1 MILRKGGAKIFVND
15 VYKNKKHVSLRQKVI
30 IRVSMSLFLN
40 PLVWL
45 WRVRHRCGYGVH
57 SPFAFDFLTQVVYN
71 RSAYYAY
78 QELDVLHPFWVA
90 LLGLRP
96 RKLSRL
102 LFRLANYQHPKN
114 AVFIGENAINFAY
127 MRAAVPSAKW
137 LDEYGE
143 KCPVNFAYTE
153 KPVENILDGMAE
165 GSMLVLGDLQ
175 HNKTFWKLLQADKR
189 VTLTFDLYDI
199 GVVFVRFP
207 LFKQDYIINF

>member
-1 MILRKGGAKIFVND
+1 M
-15 VYKNKKHVSLRQKVI
+15 RQKVI
-30 IRVSMSLFLN
+30 IRAKMSLFLN

-78 QELDVLHPFWVA
+78 QELDLLHPTLIG

-96 RKLSRL
+96 RKIARL
-102 LFRLANYQHPKN
+102 LFRLANYQHPKT
-114 AVFIGENAINFAY
+114 AVFIADNAVNYAY
-127 MRAAVPSAKW
+127 MRAAVPSVKW

-143 KCPVNFAYTE
+143 ISLVDFVYTD
-153 KPVENILDGMAE
+153 KPVERILDGMAE
-165 GSMLVLGDLQ
+165 GSMLVVGDLQ
-175 HNKTFWKLLQADKR
+175 HNKSFWLQLQADKR
-189 VTLTFDLYDI
+189 VTLTFDLYDV

-207 LFKQDYIINF
+207 LNKQDYVVNF

>member
-1 MILRKGGAKIFVND
+1 M
-15 VYKNKKHVSLRQKVI
+15 
-30 IRVSMSLFLN
+30 LFLN

-78 QELDVLHPFWVA
+78 QELDMLHPAVVS

-96 RKLSRL
+96 RKIARL
-102 LFRLANYQHPKN
+102 LFRLVNYQHPKT
-114 AVFIGENAINFAY
+114 AVFIADSAVKYAY

-143 KCPVNFAYTE
+143 NCLADFVYTD
-153 KPVENILDGMAE
+153 KPVENVLDGMAAA
-165 GSMLVLGDLQ
+165 SMLVVDDLR
-175 HNKTFWKLLQADKR
+175 HNKSFWLRLQADKR
-189 VTLTFDLYDI
+189 VTLTFDLYDV
-199 GVVFVRFP
+199 GVVFVGFP
-207 LFKQDYIINF
+207 LNKQVYVVNF